1 MSESVIKRMGDVYPE
16 LVNHKDFILTVL
28 ALEEE
33 RFQQAFEN
41 GYLMLEEAMA
51 RDNDRI
57 DGSTVFQLWD
67 TYGFPVEMTQEIAE
81 ENNISVDMEGFN
93 TEMESQR
100 ERARAGSQ
108 FDGDHA
114 RIRVYEELGV
124 GSTNFTGYETLNG
137 NSVIVGIVN
146 ESSSS

>member
-1 MSESVIKRMGDVYPE
+1 MGEVYPE
-16 LVNHKDFILTVL
+16 LVSHKDFVLTVL

-57 DGSTVFQLWD
+57 EGSTVFQLWD

-124 GSTNFTGYETLNG
+124 GSTNFTSTT
-137 NSVIVGIVN
+137 
-146 ESSSS
+146 